1 MIFKEFTEQDK
12 AVWGGHTVKLNHTLH
27 EHALFSNEALMA
39 LVDAFPR
46 SHYNLNTMAEPGAPK
61 AFWREGEKGDASGAE
76 VFEAIEKGRMWIN
89 LRRVMEV
96 DDRYAALLDEMF
108 DEMQQYIPDFETFKR
123 NMGILVSSPGAQVY
137 YHCDIPGQSLWQVRG
152 RKKVYLY
159 PNSAPF
165 LPEPE
170 MEKVILGE
178 TEEEINYEPW
188 FDDYAQVIELAPGE
202 MLHWPLNAPHRVE
215 NLDMLNISIT
225 TEHFTAD
232 VRTQYAVRYANGILR
247 SRFGLQNLSPRIDGP
262 MVYPKMALAAA
273 FKFGGLQKARAMKR
287 MVDFRIT
294 KDAPEGIVDIPA
306 YAL

>member
-1 MIFKEFTEQDK
+1 MIFTDFTTEDR
-12 AVWGGHTVKLNHTLH
+12 AVWGLHTVKLNHTLH
-27 EHALFSNEALMA
+27 EHELFSNEALMA
-39 LVDAFPR
+39 LIESYPR
-46 SHYNLNTMAEPGAPK
+46 SHYNLNTMAKPGAPK
-61 AFWREGEKGDASGAE
+61 AFWREGEKGEASGAE
-76 VFEAIEKGRMWIN
+76 VFEAIANGRMWIN
-89 LRRVMEV
+89 MRRVMEV
-96 DDRYAALLDEMF
+96 DDRYAAVLDEMF
-108 DEMQQYIPDFETFKR
+108 EEMAEHVPGFDTFKR

-137 YHCDIPGQSLWQVRG
+137 YHCDIPGQALWQVRG

-178 TEEEINYEPW
+178 TEEEIHYERW

-215 NLDMLNISIT
+215 NLDMLNVSIT

-232 VRTQYAVRYANGILR
+232 IRKQYAVRYANGILR
-247 SRFGLQNLSPRIDGP
+247 SRLGMQALSPRIDGP

-273 FKFGGLQKARAMKR
+273 VKFGGLQKSKTARR
-287 MVDFRIT
+287 MVNFRVA
-294 KDAPEGIVDIPA
+294 KDQPGGFVDIPE